1 MPTRLYSFSMSLKF
15 NLLHCLV
22 MDIDL
27 LAKMIRDVVLEK
39 DEVAL
44 PGLGVFV
51 AEFVPASFSDKGFT
65 INPPY
70 KRLTFRQEVN
80 AGDDTLIRM
89 YAEAN
94 NIGEDAAARI
104 VNDFLSGLKD
114 ILMVRKS
121 VVFPELGK
129 LRATRE
135 NNFFFIADENLDI
148 YPEGFGLEPVS
159 LKTHQ
164 EAVSEVAETI
174 AGLRSIL
181 EPETASGTDIASES
195 ETPPASETVLEA
207 DSAPES
213 ENAAEPEA
221 EPVVGAA
228 AASGIALQTESEDEP
243 MEVAEEGVSGDDAE
257 GESVVETGSEAAEE
271 AVEDAAGESAEEAAG
286 EAEDSC
292 AEGDAEQSGT
302 NAEDTMEIA
311 EETVEEFAEE
321 SAAETESEPAEE
333 TAAAEEESAE
343 EPAGE
348 SEEEPAEDH
357 AGEDAAATSGPET
370 ENDFGLMPPLDIQ
383 IEETDSDA
391 EAAPLADA
399 DLDVQ
404 SGRDSE
410 TVGHEVLS
418 EILVIEDNSKAMEDN
433 AGEIEDNGEAT
444 GESSSAIGDDA
455 NTPSRSSRFW
465 KTFRIIAVTLAVLA
479 ILALA
484 AFIILSRVAPDFIDR
499 ILYSPEE
506 LDIVRQMTSGR

>member
-1 MPTRLYSFSMSLKF
+1 
-15 NLLHCLV
+15 

-104 VNDFLSGLKD
+104 VNDFLAGLKD
-114 ILMVRKS
+114 ILMVRKA

-213 ENAAEPEA
+213 ENAGEPEV
-221 EPVVGAA
+221 EPVVVAA

-271 AVEDAAGESAEEAAG
+271 AVEDAAGESAEEAAEQAAG

-311 EETVEEFAEE
+311 EETAEESAEE

-343 EPAGE
+343 EPA
-348 SEEEPAEDH
+348 EEPAAE
-357 AGEDAAATSGPET
+357 AAAATSGPEKD
-370 ENDFGLMPPLDIQ
+370 NDFGIIPPLDIQ
-383 IEETDSDA
+383 IEETDPDA

-399 DLDVQ
+399 DLALHPGQ
-404 SGRDSE
+404 DSE
-410 TVGHEVLS
+410 PVSQEFLS
-418 EILVIEDNSKAMEDN
+418 EILVIEDN
-433 AGEIEDNGEAT
+433 
-444 GESSSAIGDDA
+444 A
-455 NTPSRSSRFW
+455 NEPSRSSRFW

>member
-15 NLLHCLV
+15 NLLHYLV

-213 ENAAEPEA
+213 ENAAEPEV
-221 EPVVGAA
+221 EPVVVAA

-271 AVEDAAGESAEEAAG
+271 AVEEAAGESAEEAAG

-311 EETVEEFAEE
+311 EETAEESAEE

-343 EPAGE
+343 EPA
-348 SEEEPAEDH
+348 EEPAAE
-357 AGEDAAATSGPET
+357 AAAATSGPEKD
-370 ENDFGLMPPLDIQ
+370 NDFGIIPPLDIQ
-383 IEETDSDA
+383 IEETDPDA

-399 DLDVQ
+399 DLALHPGQ
-404 SGRDSE
+404 DSE
-410 TVGHEVLS
+410 PVSQEFLS
-418 EILVIEDNSKAMEDN
+418 EILVIEDNGKAIEDN
-433 AGEIEDNGEAT
+433 ANE
-444 GESSSAIGDDA
+444 
-455 NTPSRSSRFW
+455 PSRSSRFW

>member
-15 NLLHCLV
+15 NLLHYLV

-121 VVFPELGK
+121 VVFPELGR

-181 EPETASGTDIASES
+181 EPETASGTDIAL
-195 ETPPASETVLEA
+195 ETEAVPAPETVLDA

-243 MEVAEEGVSGDDAE
+243 IEVAEEGVSGDDAE

-271 AVEDAAGESAEEAAG
+271 AVEDAAGESAEEAAEQAADG
-286 EAEDSC
+286 C

-311 EETVEEFAEE
+311 EETAEESAEE

-343 EPAGE
+343 EPA
-348 SEEEPAEDH
+348 EEPAAE
-357 AGEDAAATSGPET
+357 AAAATSGPEKD
-370 ENDFGLMPPLDIQ
+370 NDFGIIPPLDIQ
-383 IEETDSDA
+383 IEYSDLDA

-399 DLDVQ
+399 DLALHPGQ
-404 SGRDSE
+404 DSE
-410 TVGHEVLS
+410 PVSQGFLS
-418 EILVIEDNSKAMEDN
+418 EILVIEDN
-433 AGEIEDNGEAT
+433 
-444 GESSSAIGDDA
+444 A
-455 NTPSRSSRFW
+455 NEPSRSSRFW

-499 ILYSPEE
+499 ILYSHEE

>member
-15 NLLHCLV
+15 NLLHYLV

-114 ILMVRKS
+114 ILMVRKA

-311 EETVEEFAEE
+311 EETAEESAEE

-343 EPAGE
+343 EPAE
-348 SEEEPAEDH
+348 DPAAE
-357 AGEDAAATSGPET
+357 AAAATSGPEKD
-370 ENDFGLMPPLDIQ
+370 NDFGIIPPLDIQ
-383 IEETDSDA
+383 IEETDPDA

-399 DLDVQ
+399 DLALHPGQ
-404 SGRDSE
+404 DSE
-410 TVGHEVLS
+410 PVSQEFLS
-418 EILVIEDNSKAMEDN
+418 EILVIEDN
-433 AGEIEDNGEAT
+433 
-444 GESSSAIGDDA
+444 A
-455 NTPSRSSRFW
+455 NEPSRSSRFW

>member
-15 NLLHCLV
+15 NLLHYLV

-114 ILMVRKS
+114 ILMVRKA

-213 ENAAEPEA
+213 ENAAEPEV
-221 EPVVGAA
+221 EPVVVAA

-271 AVEDAAGESAEEAAG
+271 AAEDAVGESAEQFAG

-321 SAAETESEPAEE
+321 SAAETESEPVEE

-343 EPAGE
+343 EPA
-348 SEEEPAEDH
+348 EEPAAE
-357 AGEDAAATSGPET
+357 AAAATSGPEKD
-370 ENDFGLMPPLDIQ
+370 NDFGIIPPLDIQ
-383 IEETDSDA
+383 IEETDPDA

-399 DLDVQ
+399 DLALHPGQ
-404 SGRDSE
+404 DSE
-410 TVGHEVLS
+410 PVSQEFLS
-418 EILVIEDNSKAMEDN
+418 EILVIEDN
-433 AGEIEDNGEAT
+433 
-444 GESSSAIGDDA
+444 A
-455 NTPSRSSRFW
+455 NEPSRSSRFW

>member
-15 NLLHCLV
+15 NLLHYLV

-114 ILMVRKS
+114 ILMVRKA

-257 GESVVETGSEAAEE
+257 GESVVGTGSEAAEE
-271 AVEDAAGESAEEAAG
+271 AAEEAVGESAEEAAG
-286 EAEDSC
+286 ESEDSC
-292 AEGDAEQSGT
+292 VEGDAEQSGT

-311 EETVEEFAEE
+311 EETAEESAEE

-343 EPAGE
+343 EPA
-348 SEEEPAEDH
+348 EEPAAE
-357 AGEDAAATSGPET
+357 AAAATSGPEKD
-370 ENDFGLMPPLDIQ
+370 NDFGIIPPLDIQ
-383 IEETDSDA
+383 IEETDPDA

-399 DLDVQ
+399 DLALHPGQ
-404 SGRDSE
+404 DSE
-410 TVGHEVLS
+410 PVSQEFLS
-418 EILVIEDNSKAMEDN
+418 EILVIEDNGKAIEDN
-433 AGEIEDNGEAT
+433 ANE
-444 GESSSAIGDDA
+444 
-455 NTPSRSSRFW
+455 PSRSSRFW

-506 LDIVRQMTSGR
+506 LDIVRQMTSVR

>member
-15 NLLHCLV
+15 NLLHYLV

-114 ILMVRKS
+114 ILMVRKA
-121 VVFPELGK
+121 VVFPGLGK

-195 ETPPASETVLEA
+195 ETPPAPETAPESESVPASETVLEA

-213 ENAAEPEA
+213 ENAAEPEV
-221 EPVVGAA
+221 EPVVVAA

-271 AVEDAAGESAEEAAG
+271 AAEDAVGESAEQSAG

-311 EETVEEFAEE
+311 EDTVEEFAEE

-333 TAAAEEESAE
+333 IAAAEEESAE
-343 EPAGE
+343 EPA
-348 SEEEPAEDH
+348 EEPAAE
-357 AGEDAAATSGPET
+357 AAAATSGPEKD
-370 ENDFGLMPPLDIQ
+370 NDFGIIPPLDIQ
-383 IEETDSDA
+383 IEETDPDA

-399 DLDVQ
+399 DLALHPGQ
-404 SGRDSE
+404 DSE
-410 TVGHEVLS
+410 PVSQEFLS
-418 EILVIEDNSKAMEDN
+418 EILVIEDNGKAIEDN
-433 AGEIEDNGEAT
+433 ANE
-444 GESSSAIGDDA
+444 
-455 NTPSRSSRFW
+455 PSRSSRFW

-484 AFIILSRVAPDFIDR
+484 AFIILSRVAPDFIDK

>member
-15 NLLHCLV
+15 NLLHYLV

-114 ILMVRKS
+114 ILMVRKAI
-121 VVFPELGK
+121 VFPELGK

-243 MEVAEEGVSGDDAE
+243 IEVAEEGVSGDDAE

-271 AVEDAAGESAEEAAG
+271 AVEDAAGESAEEA
-286 EAEDSC
+286 EDSC

-311 EETVEEFAEE
+311 EETAEESAEE

-343 EPAGE
+343 EPA
-348 SEEEPAEDH
+348 EEPAAE
-357 AGEDAAATSGPET
+357 AAAATSGPEKD
-370 ENDFGLMPPLDIQ
+370 NDFGIIPPLDIQ
-383 IEETDSDA
+383 IEETDPDA

-399 DLDVQ
+399 DLALHPGQ
-404 SGRDSE
+404 DSE
-410 TVGHEVLS
+410 PVSQEFLS
-418 EILVIEDNSKAMEDN
+418 EILVIEDN
-433 AGEIEDNGEAT
+433 
-444 GESSSAIGDDA
+444 A
-455 NTPSRSSRFW
+455 NEPSRSSRFW

-506 LDIVRQMTSGR
+506 LDIVRQMTSVR

>member
-15 NLLHCLV
+15 NLLHYLV

-114 ILMVRKS
+114 ILMVRKA

-213 ENAAEPEA
+213 ENAAEPEV
-221 EPVVGAA
+221 EPVVVAA

-271 AVEDAAGESAEEAAG
+271 AVEDAAEESAEESAEQAAG

-343 EPAGE
+343 EPA
-348 SEEEPAEDH
+348 EEPAAE
-357 AGEDAAATSGPET
+357 AAAATSGPEKD
-370 ENDFGLMPPLDIQ
+370 NDFGIIPPLDIQ
-383 IEETDSDA
+383 IEETDPDA

-399 DLDVQ
+399 DLALHPGQ
-404 SGRDSE
+404 DSE
-410 TVGHEVLS
+410 PVSQEFLS
-418 EILVIEDNSKAMEDN
+418 EILVIEDNGKAIEDN
-433 AGEIEDNGEAT
+433 ANE
-444 GESSSAIGDDA
+444 
-455 NTPSRSSRFW
+455 PSRSSRFW

-506 LDIVRQMTSGR
+506 LDIVRQMTSVR

>member
-15 NLLHCLV
+15 NLLHYLV

-114 ILMVRKS
+114 ILMVRKA

-311 EETVEEFAEE
+311 EETAEESAEE

-343 EPAGE
+343 EPA
-348 SEEEPAEDH
+348 EEPAAE
-357 AGEDAAATSGPET
+357 AASATSGPEKD
-370 ENDFGLMPPLDIQ
+370 NDFGIIPPLDIQ
-383 IEETDSDA
+383 IEETDPDA

-399 DLDVQ
+399 DLALHPGQ
-404 SGRDSE
+404 DSE
-410 TVGHEVLS
+410 PVSQEFLS
-418 EILVIEDNSKAMEDN
+418 EILVIEDN
-433 AGEIEDNGEAT
+433 
-444 GESSSAIGDDA
+444 A
-455 NTPSRSSRFW
+455 NEPSRSSRFW

>member
-15 NLLHCLV
+15 NLLHYLV

-27 LAKMIRDVVLEK
+27 LAKMIRDVVLEN

-114 ILMVRKS
+114 ILMVRKA

-257 GESVVETGSEAAEE
+257 GESVVETGSEAAED
-271 AVEDAAGESAEEAAG
+271 AVGESAEQSAG

-311 EETVEEFAEE
+311 EETAEESAEE

-343 EPAGE
+343 EPA
-348 SEEEPAEDH
+348 EEPAAE
-357 AGEDAAATSGPET
+357 AAAATSGPEKD
-370 ENDFGLMPPLDIQ
+370 NDFGIIPPLDIQ
-383 IEETDSDA
+383 IEETDPDA

-399 DLDVQ
+399 DLALHPGQ
-404 SGRDSE
+404 DSE
-410 TVGHEVLS
+410 PVSQEFLS
-418 EILVIEDNSKAMEDN
+418 EILVIEDN
-433 AGEIEDNGEAT
+433 
-444 GESSSAIGDDA
+444 A
-455 NTPSRSSRFW
+455 NEPSRSSRFW

>member
-15 NLLHCLV
+15 NLLHYLV

-51 AEFVPASFSDKGFT
+51 AEFVPASFSDKVFT

-114 ILMVRKS
+114 ILMVRKA

-221 EPVVGAA
+221 EPVVVAD
-228 AASGIALQTESEDEP
+228 AASGIALQSESEDEP

-271 AVEDAAGESAEEAAG
+271 AVEDAAGESAEEA
-286 EAEDSC
+286 EDSC

-311 EETVEEFAEE
+311 EETAEESAEE

-343 EPAGE
+343 EPA
-348 SEEEPAEDH
+348 EEPAAE
-357 AGEDAAATSGPET
+357 AAAATSGPEKD
-370 ENDFGLMPPLDIQ
+370 NDFGIIPPLDIQ
-383 IEETDSDA
+383 IEETDPDA

-399 DLDVQ
+399 DLALHPGQ
-404 SGRDSE
+404 DSE
-410 TVGHEVLS
+410 PVSQEFLS
-418 EILVIEDNSKAMEDN
+418 EILVIEDN
-433 AGEIEDNGEAT
+433 
-444 GESSSAIGDDA
+444 A
-455 NTPSRSSRFW
+455 NEPSRSSRFW

-484 AFIILSRVAPDFIDR
+484 AFIILSRVAPDFIDK

>member
-15 NLLHCLV
+15 NLLHYLV

-114 ILMVRKS
+114 ILMVRKA

-213 ENAAEPEA
+213 ENAAEPEV
-221 EPVVGAA
+221 EPVVVAA

-271 AVEDAAGESAEEAAG
+271 AAEDAVGESAEQSAG

-292 AEGDAEQSGT
+292 AEGDAEQSVT
-302 NAEDTMEIA
+302 IAEDTMEIA
-311 EETVEEFAEE
+311 EETAEESAEE

-343 EPAGE
+343 EPA
-348 SEEEPAEDH
+348 EEPAAE
-357 AGEDAAATSGPET
+357 AAAATSGPEKD
-370 ENDFGLMPPLDIQ
+370 NDFGIIPPLDIQ
-383 IEETDSDA
+383 IEETDPDA

-399 DLDVQ
+399 DLALHPGQ
-404 SGRDSE
+404 DSE
-410 TVGHEVLS
+410 PVSQEFLS
-418 EILVIEDNSKAMEDN
+418 EILVIEDN
-433 AGEIEDNGEAT
+433 
-444 GESSSAIGDDA
+444 A
-455 NTPSRSSRFW
+455 NEPSRSSRFW

>member
-15 NLLHCLV
+15 NLLHYLV

-271 AVEDAAGESAEEAAG
+271 AVEDAAGESAEEAA
-286 EAEDSC
+286 EQAAEQAADGC

-343 EPAGE
+343 EPAE
-348 SEEEPAEDH
+348 DPAAE
-357 AGEDAAATSGPET
+357 AASATSGPEKD
-370 ENDFGLMPPLDIQ
+370 NDFGIIPPLDIQ
-383 IEETDSDA
+383 IEETDPDA

-399 DLDVQ
+399 DLALHPGQ
-404 SGRDSE
+404 DSE
-410 TVGHEVLS
+410 PVSQEFLS
-418 EILVIEDNSKAMEDN
+418 EILVIEDN
-433 AGEIEDNGEAT
+433 
-444 GESSSAIGDDA
+444 A
-455 NTPSRSSRFW
+455 NEPSRSSRFW

-484 AFIILSRVAPDFIDR
+484 AFIILSRVAPDFIDK

>member
-1 MPTRLYSFSMSLKF
+1 
-15 NLLHCLV
+15 

-27 LAKMIRDVVLEK
+27 LAKMIRDVVLEN

-257 GESVVETGSEAAEE
+257 GESVVETGSEAAED
-271 AVEDAAGESAEEAAG
+271 AVGESAEQSAG

-311 EETVEEFAEE
+311 EETAEESAEE
-321 SAAETESEPAEE
+321 SAAETELEPAEE

-343 EPAGE
+343 EPA
-348 SEEEPAEDH
+348 EEPAAE
-357 AGEDAAATSGPET
+357 AAAATSGPEKD
-370 ENDFGLMPPLDIQ
+370 NDFGIIPPLDIQ
-383 IEETDSDA
+383 IEETDPDA

-399 DLDVQ
+399 DLALHPGQ
-404 SGRDSE
+404 DSE
-410 TVGHEVLS
+410 PVSQEFLS
-418 EILVIEDNSKAMEDN
+418 EILVIEDN
-433 AGEIEDNGEAT
+433 
-444 GESSSAIGDDA
+444 A
-455 NTPSRSSRFW
+455 NEPSRSSRFW

>member
-15 NLLHCLV
+15 NLLHYLV

-243 MEVAEEGVSGDDAE
+243 MEVAEEGVSGDAAE
-257 GESVVETGSEAAEE
+257 GESVVETGS
-271 AVEDAAGESAEEAAG
+271 EAAG

-311 EETVEEFAEE
+311 EETAEESAEE

-343 EPAGE
+343 EPA
-348 SEEEPAEDH
+348 EEPAAE
-357 AGEDAAATSGPET
+357 AAAATSGPEKD
-370 ENDFGLMPPLDIQ
+370 NDFGIIPPLDIQ
-383 IEETDSDA
+383 IEETDPDA

-399 DLDVQ
+399 DLALHPGQ
-404 SGRDSE
+404 DSE
-410 TVGHEVLS
+410 PVSQEFLS
-418 EILVIEDNSKAMEDN
+418 EILVIEDN
-433 AGEIEDNGEAT
+433 
-444 GESSSAIGDDA
+444 A
-455 NTPSRSSRFW
+455 NEPSRSSRFW

-484 AFIILSRVAPDFIDR
+484 AFIILSRVAPDFIDK

-506 LDIVRQMTSGR
+506 LDIVRQMTSDR

>member
-1 MPTRLYSFSMSLKF
+1 MPTRLYSFSISLKF
-15 NLLHCLV
+15 NLLHYLV

-114 ILMVRKS
+114 ILMVRKA

-311 EETVEEFAEE
+311 EETAEESAEE

-343 EPAGE
+343 EPA
-348 SEEEPAEDH
+348 EEPAAE
-357 AGEDAAATSGPET
+357 AAAATSGPEKD
-370 ENDFGLMPPLDIQ
+370 NDFGIIPPLDIQ
-383 IEETDSDA
+383 IEETDPDA

-399 DLDVQ
+399 DLALHPGQ
-404 SGRDSE
+404 DSE
-410 TVGHEVLS
+410 PVSQEFLS
-418 EILVIEDNSKAMEDN
+418 EILVIEDNGKAIEDN
-433 AGEIEDNGEAT
+433 ANE
-444 GESSSAIGDDA
+444 
-455 NTPSRSSRFW
+455 PSRSSRFW

-484 AFIILSRVAPDFIDR
+484 AFIILSRVAPDFIDKL
-499 ILYSPEE
+499 LYSPEE
-506 LDIVRQMTSGR
+506 LDIVRQMTSVR

>member
-15 NLLHCLV
+15 NLLHYLV

-114 ILMVRKS
+114 ILMVRKA

-213 ENAAEPEA
+213 ENAAEPEV
-221 EPVVGAA
+221 EPVVVAA

-271 AVEDAAGESAEEAAG
+271 AVEDAAGESAEEAAEQAAG

-311 EETVEEFAEE
+311 EETAEESAEE

-343 EPAGE
+343 EPA
-348 SEEEPAEDH
+348 EEPAAE
-357 AGEDAAATSGPET
+357 AAAATSGPEKD
-370 ENDFGLMPPLDIQ
+370 NDFGIIPPLDIQ
-383 IEETDSDA
+383 IEETDPDA

-399 DLDVQ
+399 DLALHPGQ
-404 SGRDSE
+404 DSE
-410 TVGHEVLS
+410 PVSQEFLS
-418 EILVIEDNSKAMEDN
+418 EILVIEDN
-433 AGEIEDNGEAT
+433 
-444 GESSSAIGDDA
+444 A
-455 NTPSRSSRFW
+455 NEPSRSSRFW

-484 AFIILSRVAPDFIDR
+484 AFIILSRVAPDFIDK

-506 LDIVRQMTSGR
+506 LDIVRQMTSVR

>member
-15 NLLHCLV
+15 NLLHYLV

-114 ILMVRKS
+114 ILMVRKA

-271 AVEDAAGESAEEAAG
+271 AAEDAVGESAEEAAEEAAEQAAG

-311 EETVEEFAEE
+311 EETAEESAEE

-343 EPAGE
+343 EPA
-348 SEEEPAEDH
+348 EEPAAE
-357 AGEDAAATSGPET
+357 AAAATSGPEKD
-370 ENDFGLMPPLDIQ
+370 NDFGIIPPLDIQ
-383 IEETDSDA
+383 IEETDPDA

-399 DLDVQ
+399 DLALHPGQ
-404 SGRDSE
+404 DSE
-410 TVGHEVLS
+410 PVSQEFLS
-418 EILVIEDNSKAMEDN
+418 EILVIEDN
-433 AGEIEDNGEAT
+433 
-444 GESSSAIGDDA
+444 A
-455 NTPSRSSRFW
+455 NEPSRSSRFW

>member
-15 NLLHCLV
+15 NLLHYLV

-213 ENAAEPEA
+213 ENAAEPEV
-221 EPVVGAA
+221 EPVVVAA

-271 AVEDAAGESAEEAAG
+271 AVEDAAGESAEEAAEQAAG

-311 EETVEEFAEE
+311 EETAEESAEE

-343 EPAGE
+343 EPA
-348 SEEEPAEDH
+348 EEPAAE
-357 AGEDAAATSGPET
+357 AAAATSGPEKD
-370 ENDFGLMPPLDIQ
+370 NDFGIIPPLDIQ
-383 IEETDSDA
+383 IEETDPDA

-399 DLDVQ
+399 DLALHPGQ
-404 SGRDSE
+404 DSE
-410 TVGHEVLS
+410 PVSQEFLS
-418 EILVIEDNSKAMEDN
+418 EILVIEDN
-433 AGEIEDNGEAT
+433 
-444 GESSSAIGDDA
+444 A
-455 NTPSRSSRFW
+455 NEPSRSSRFW

-484 AFIILSRVAPDFIDR
+484 AFIILSRVAPDFIDK

>member
-1 MPTRLYSFSMSLKF
+1 MPTWLYSFSMSLKF
-15 NLLHCLV
+15 NLLHYLV

-104 VNDFLSGLKD
+104 VNDFLAGLKD
-114 ILMVRKS
+114 ILMVRKA

-181 EPETASGTDIASES
+181 EPETASGTDIALES
-195 ETPPASETVLEA
+195 EAVPAPETVLDA

-213 ENAAEPEA
+213 ENAAEPEV

-271 AVEDAAGESAEEAAG
+271 AAEDAVGESAEQSAG

-343 EPAGE
+343 EPA
-348 SEEEPAEDH
+348 EEPAAE
-357 AGEDAAATSGPET
+357 AAAATSGPEKD
-370 ENDFGLMPPLDIQ
+370 NDFGIIPPLDIQ
-383 IEETDSDA
+383 IEETDPDA

-399 DLDVQ
+399 DLALHPGQ
-404 SGRDSE
+404 DSE
-410 TVGHEVLS
+410 PVSQEFLS
-418 EILVIEDNSKAMEDN
+418 EILVIEDN
-433 AGEIEDNGEAT
+433 
-444 GESSSAIGDDA
+444 A
-455 NTPSRSSRFW
+455 NEPSRSSRFW

-506 LDIVRQMTSGR
+506 LDIVRQMTSVR

>member
-15 NLLHCLV
+15 NLLHYLV

-44 PGLGVFV
+44 PGLGVFL

-114 ILMVRKS
+114 ILMVRKA

-181 EPETASGTDIASES
+181 EPEAASGTDIASES

-213 ENAAEPEA
+213 ENAAEPEV
-221 EPVVGAA
+221 EPVVVAA

-257 GESVVETGSEAAEE
+257 GESVVETGSESAEK
-271 AVEDAAGESAEEAAG
+271 AAEEAAG
-286 EAEDSC
+286 EAAEEAEDSC

-311 EETVEEFAEE
+311 EETAEESAEE

-343 EPAGE
+343 EPA
-348 SEEEPAEDH
+348 EEPAAE
-357 AGEDAAATSGPET
+357 AAAATSGPEKD
-370 ENDFGLMPPLDIQ
+370 NDFGIIPPLDIQ
-383 IEETDSDA
+383 IEETDPDA

-399 DLDVQ
+399 DLALHPGQ
-404 SGRDSE
+404 DSE
-410 TVGHEVLS
+410 PVSQEFLS
-418 EILVIEDNSKAMEDN
+418 EILVIEDN
-433 AGEIEDNGEAT
+433 
-444 GESSSAIGDDA
+444 A
-455 NTPSRSSRFW
+455 NEPSRSSRFW

-484 AFIILSRVAPDFIDR
+484 AFIILSRVAPDFIDK

>member
-15 NLLHCLV
+15 NLLHYLV

-213 ENAAEPEA
+213 ENAAEPEV
-221 EPVVGAA
+221 EPVVVAA

-311 EETVEEFAEE
+311 EETAEESAEE

-343 EPAGE
+343 EPA
-348 SEEEPAEDH
+348 EEPAAE
-357 AGEDAAATSGPET
+357 AAAATSGPEKD
-370 ENDFGLMPPLDIQ
+370 NDFGIIPPLDIQ
-383 IEETDSDA
+383 IEETDPDA

-399 DLDVQ
+399 DLALHPGQ
-404 SGRDSE
+404 DSE
-410 TVGHEVLS
+410 PVSQEFLS
-418 EILVIEDNSKAMEDN
+418 EILVIEDN
-433 AGEIEDNGEAT
+433 
-444 GESSSAIGDDA
+444 A
-455 NTPSRSSRFW
+455 NEPSRSSRFW

-484 AFIILSRVAPDFIDR
+484 AFIILSRVAPDFIDK

>member
-15 NLLHCLV
+15 NLLHYLV

-114 ILMVRKS
+114 ILMVRKA

-221 EPVVGAA
+221 EPVVVAD
-228 AASGIALQTESEDEP
+228 AASGIALQSESEDEP

-271 AVEDAAGESAEEAAG
+271 AAEDAVGESAEEAAEQAAG

-343 EPAGE
+343 EPA
-348 SEEEPAEDH
+348 EEPAAE
-357 AGEDAAATSGPET
+357 AAAATSGPEKD
-370 ENDFGLMPPLDIQ
+370 NDFGIIPPLDIQ
-383 IEETDSDA
+383 IEETDPDA

-399 DLDVQ
+399 DLALHPGQ
-404 SGRDSE
+404 DSE
-410 TVGHEVLS
+410 PVSQEFLS
-418 EILVIEDNSKAMEDN
+418 EILVIEDN
-433 AGEIEDNGEAT
+433 
-444 GESSSAIGDDA
+444 A
-455 NTPSRSSRFW
+455 NEPSRSSRFW

-479 ILALA
+479 ILALS

-506 LDIVRQMTSGR
+506 LDIVRQMTSVR

>member
-1 MPTRLYSFSMSLKF
+1 MPTWLYSFSILLKF
-15 NLLHCLV
+15 NLLHYLV

-114 ILMVRKS
+114 ILMVRKA

-271 AVEDAAGESAEEAAG
+271 AAEEAVGESAEEAAEQAAG

-343 EPAGE
+343 EPA
-348 SEEEPAEDH
+348 EEPAAE
-357 AGEDAAATSGPET
+357 AAAATSGPEKD
-370 ENDFGLMPPLDIQ
+370 NDFGIIPPLDIQ
-383 IEETDSDA
+383 IEETDPDA

-399 DLDVQ
+399 DLALHPGQ
-404 SGRDSE
+404 DSE
-410 TVGHEVLS
+410 PVSQEFLS
-418 EILVIEDNSKAMEDN
+418 EILVIEDN
-433 AGEIEDNGEAT
+433 
-444 GESSSAIGDDA
+444 A
-455 NTPSRSSRFW
+455 NEPSRSSRFW

-506 LDIVRQMTSGR
+506 LDIVRQMTTVR

>member
-15 NLLHCLV
+15 NLLHYLV

-114 ILMVRKS
+114 ILMVRKA

-213 ENAAEPEA
+213 ENAAEPEV
-221 EPVVGAA
+221 EPVVVAA

-271 AVEDAAGESAEEAAG
+271 AAEDAVGESAEEAAEQAAG

-333 TAAAEEESAE
+333 IAAAEEESAE
-343 EPAGE
+343 EPV
-348 SEEEPAEDH
+348 EEPAAE
-357 AGEDAAATSGPET
+357 AAAATSGPEKD
-370 ENDFGLMPPLDIQ
+370 NDFGIIPPLDIQ
-383 IEETDSDA
+383 IEETDPDA

-399 DLDVQ
+399 DLALHPGQD
-404 SGRDSE
+404 SGPVSQE
-410 TVGHEVLS
+410 FLS
-418 EILVIEDNSKAMEDN
+418 EILVIEDN
-433 AGEIEDNGEAT
+433 
-444 GESSSAIGDDA
+444 A
-455 NTPSRSSRFW
+455 NEPSRSSRFW

-506 LDIVRQMTSGR
+506 LDIVRQMTTVR

>member
-1 MPTRLYSFSMSLKF
+1 MPIWLYSFSILLKF
-15 NLLHCLV
+15 NLLHYLV

-114 ILMVRKS
+114 ILMVRKA

-271 AVEDAAGESAEEAAG
+271 AVEDAAGESAEEAAEQAAG

-343 EPAGE
+343 EPA
-348 SEEEPAEDH
+348 EEPAAE
-357 AGEDAAATSGPET
+357 AASATSGPEKD
-370 ENDFGLMPPLDIQ
+370 NDFGIIPPLDIQ
-383 IEETDSDA
+383 IEETDPDA

-399 DLDVQ
+399 DLALHPGQ
-404 SGRDSE
+404 DSE
-410 TVGHEVLS
+410 PVSQEFLS
-418 EILVIEDNSKAMEDN
+418 EILVIEDN
-433 AGEIEDNGEAT
+433 
-444 GESSSAIGDDA
+444 A
-455 NTPSRSSRFW
+455 NEPSRSSRFW

-506 LDIVRQMTSGR
+506 LDIVRQMTSVR

>member
-15 NLLHCLV
+15 NLLHYLV

-114 ILMVRKS
+114 ILMVRKA

-164 EAVSEVAETI
+164 EAVSEVAETM

-181 EPETASGTDIASES
+181 EPDTASGTDIASES

-213 ENAAEPEA
+213 ENAAGPEV
-221 EPVVGAA
+221 EPVVVAA

-311 EETVEEFAEE
+311 EETVEEIAEE

-343 EPAGE
+343 EPA
-348 SEEEPAEDH
+348 EEPAAE
-357 AGEDAAATSGPET
+357 AAAATSGPEKD
-370 ENDFGLMPPLDIQ
+370 NDFGIIPPLDIQ
-383 IEETDSDA
+383 IEETDPDA

-399 DLDVQ
+399 DLALHPGQ
-404 SGRDSE
+404 DSE
-410 TVGHEVLS
+410 PVSQEFLS
-418 EILVIEDNSKAMEDN
+418 EILVIEDN
-433 AGEIEDNGEAT
+433 
-444 GESSSAIGDDA
+444 A
-455 NTPSRSSRFW
+455 NEPSRSSRFW

-499 ILYSPEE
+499 FLYSPEE

>member
-15 NLLHCLV
+15 NLLHYLV

-114 ILMVRKS
+114 ILMVRKA

-213 ENAAEPEA
+213 ENAAEPEV
-221 EPVVGAA
+221 EPVVVAA

-243 MEVAEEGVSGDDAE
+243 MEVAEEGVSGDAAE

-271 AVEDAAGESAEEAAG
+271 AVEEAAGESAEESAEEAAG

-311 EETVEEFAEE
+311 EETAEE
-321 SAAETESEPAEE
+321 SAEASAAETESEPAEE

-343 EPAGE
+343 EPA
-348 SEEEPAEDH
+348 EEPAAE
-357 AGEDAAATSGPET
+357 AAAATSGPEKD
-370 ENDFGLMPPLDIQ
+370 NDFGIIPPLDIQ
-383 IEETDSDA
+383 IEETDPDA

-399 DLDVQ
+399 DLALHPGQ
-404 SGRDSE
+404 DSE
-410 TVGHEVLS
+410 PVSQEFLS
-418 EILVIEDNSKAMEDN
+418 EILVIEDN
-433 AGEIEDNGEAT
+433 
-444 GESSSAIGDDA
+444 A
-455 NTPSRSSRFW
+455 NEPSRSSRFW

>member
-15 NLLHCLV
+15 NLLHYLV

-27 LAKMIRDVVLEK
+27 LAKMIRDVVLEN

-207 DSAPES
+207 DSAPKS
-213 ENAAEPEA
+213 ENAAEPEV
-221 EPVVGAA
+221 EPVVVAA

-271 AVEDAAGESAEEAAG
+271 AAEDAVGESAEQSAG

-343 EPAGE
+343 EPA
-348 SEEEPAEDH
+348 EEPAAE
-357 AGEDAAATSGPET
+357 AAAATSGPEKD
-370 ENDFGLMPPLDIQ
+370 NDFGIIPPLDIQ
-383 IEETDSDA
+383 IEETDPDA

-399 DLDVQ
+399 DLALHPGQ
-404 SGRDSE
+404 DSE
-410 TVGHEVLS
+410 PVSQEFLS
-418 EILVIEDNSKAMEDN
+418 EILVIEDN
-433 AGEIEDNGEAT
+433 
-444 GESSSAIGDDA
+444 A
-455 NTPSRSSRFW
+455 NEPSRSSRFW

>member
-15 NLLHCLV
+15 NLLHYLV

-114 ILMVRKS
+114 ILMVRKA

-213 ENAAEPEA
+213 ENAAEPEV
-221 EPVVGAA
+221 EPVVVAA

-311 EETVEEFAEE
+311 EETAEESAEE

-343 EPAGE
+343 EPAE
-348 SEEEPAEDH
+348 DPAAE
-357 AGEDAAATSGPET
+357 AAAATSGPEKD
-370 ENDFGLMPPLDIQ
+370 NDFGIIPPLDIQ
-383 IEETDSDA
+383 IEETDPDA

-399 DLDVQ
+399 DLALHPGQ
-404 SGRDSE
+404 DSE
-410 TVGHEVLS
+410 PVSQEFLS
-418 EILVIEDNSKAMEDN
+418 EILVIEDN
-433 AGEIEDNGEAT
+433 
-444 GESSSAIGDDA
+444 A
-455 NTPSRSSRFW
+455 NEPSRSSRFW

-506 LDIVRQMTSGR
+506 LDIVRQMTSVR

>member
-15 NLLHCLV
+15 NLLHYLV

-114 ILMVRKS
+114 ILMVRKA

-257 GESVVETGSEAAEE
+257 GESVVETGSEAAED
-271 AVEDAAGESAEEAAG
+271 AVGESAEEAAEQAAG

-343 EPAGE
+343 EPA
-348 SEEEPAEDH
+348 EEPAAE
-357 AGEDAAATSGPET
+357 AAAATSGPEKD
-370 ENDFGLMPPLDIQ
+370 NDFGIIPPLDIQ
-383 IEETDSDA
+383 IEETDPDA

-418 EILVIEDNSKAMEDN
+418 EILVIEDNSKAIEDN
-433 AGEIEDNGEAT
+433 AGEIEDNGEAI
-444 GESSSAIGDDA
+444 GESSSAIGDNA
-455 NTPSRSSRFW
+455 NEPSRSSRFW

-506 LDIVRQMTSGR
+506 LDIVRQMTSVR

>member
-15 NLLHCLV
+15 NLLHYLV

-271 AVEDAAGESAEEAAG
+271 AVEDAAGESAEESAG

-311 EETVEEFAEE
+311 EETAEESAEE

-343 EPAGE
+343 EPA
-348 SEEEPAEDH
+348 EEPAAE
-357 AGEDAAATSGPET
+357 AAAATSGPEKD
-370 ENDFGLMPPLDIQ
+370 NDFGIIPPLDIQ
-383 IEETDSDA
+383 IEETDPDA

-399 DLDVQ
+399 DLALHPGQ
-404 SGRDSE
+404 DSE
-410 TVGHEVLS
+410 PVSQEFLS
-418 EILVIEDNSKAMEDN
+418 EILVIEDN
-433 AGEIEDNGEAT
+433 
-444 GESSSAIGDDA
+444 A
-455 NTPSRSSRFW
+455 NEPSRSSRFW

>member
-1 MPTRLYSFSMSLKF
+1 
-15 NLLHCLV
+15 

-114 ILMVRKS
+114 ILMVRKA

-213 ENAAEPEA
+213 ENAAEPEV
-221 EPVVGAA
+221 EPVVVAA

-243 MEVAEEGVSGDDAE
+243 MEVAEEGVSGDAAE

-271 AVEDAAGESAEEAAG
+271 AAEDAVGESAEESAEEAAG

-311 EETVEEFAEE
+311 EETAEE
-321 SAAETESEPAEE
+321 SAEASAAETESEPAEE

-343 EPAGE
+343 EPA
-348 SEEEPAEDH
+348 EEPAAE
-357 AGEDAAATSGPET
+357 AAAATSGPEKD
-370 ENDFGLMPPLDIQ
+370 NDFGIIPPLDIQ
-383 IEETDSDA
+383 IEETDPDA

-399 DLDVQ
+399 DLALHPGQ
-404 SGRDSE
+404 DSE
-410 TVGHEVLS
+410 PVSQEFLS
-418 EILVIEDNSKAMEDN
+418 EILVIEDN
-433 AGEIEDNGEAT
+433 
-444 GESSSAIGDDA
+444 A
-455 NTPSRSSRFW
+455 NEPSRSSRFW